1 MSLRVDPG
9 GRLHGVVTSFIQSA
23 WGTNKGRFP
32 GPQPVSIERRHFPLL
47 TRDPYVV
54 CEKTDGERHMLV
66 CVEVEKAR
74 RAVLVNRA
82 LEMRVVPLT
91 LPPTAY
97 KGTILDGEVYGGTML
112 VYDALFVDG
121 APVGQLFFL
130 DRLEKIENL
139 LKRMIVMK
147 FDMFKLRL
155 KTFHVVEDMDA
166 FIDDYLPSVQEDV
179 DGLVFTP
186 VNEPMRIG
194 THETMFKW
202 KPQRKNTVDFALQR
216 DCVRK
221 GVWRLYVQDKGQLV
235 YESETLQEED
245 YFEEGAIVECEYV
258 PEAEAWRAIKRRLDK
273 TYPNN
278 RRTFYATLR
287 NIRENIQ
294 MEEFRDLFRM

>member
-1 MSLRVDPG
+1 MSLPVEREG
-9 GRLHGVVTSFIQSA
+9 ELHGVVSTFIERA

-32 GPQPVSIERRHFPLL
+32 GPQPVSIERCHLPLL
-47 TRDPYVV
+47 KRDPYVV

-66 CVEVEKAR
+66 CVEVARQR

-82 LEMRVVPLT
+82 LEMRVVPLA
-91 LPPTAY
+91 LPPSAY
-97 KGTILDGEVYGGTML
+97 KGTILDGEVYEGTML
-112 VYDALFVDG
+112 AYDALFVDG
-121 APVGQLFFL
+121 APVGHLNFL
-130 DRLEKIENL
+130 DRLDRMENL
-139 LKRMIVMK
+139 IKRIIVMK
-147 FDMFKLRL
+147 SDVFKLRL
-155 KTFHVVEDMDA
+155 KTFHVVDDMHV
-166 FIDDYLPSVQEDV
+166 FLDDYLPTVKEKI

-202 KPQRKNTVDFALQR
+202 KPKEKNTVDFALQR
-216 DCVRK
+216 DCVRR

-235 YESETLQEED
+235 YESETLQEEP

-258 PEAEAWRAIKRRLDK
+258 PEIERWRAIKRRTDK

-287 NIRENIQ
+287 NIKEDIRV
-294 MEEFRDLFRM
+294 EEFRELFRM